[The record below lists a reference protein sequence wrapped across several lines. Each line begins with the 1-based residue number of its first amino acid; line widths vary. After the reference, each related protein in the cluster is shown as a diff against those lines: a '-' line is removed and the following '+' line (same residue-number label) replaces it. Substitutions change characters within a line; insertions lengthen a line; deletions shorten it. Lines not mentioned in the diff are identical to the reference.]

1 MSDPAAVAEE
11 QARADRLRRTV
22 DVACAVLRQGRFSR
36 AEGEALVA
44 ETRRRALELFP
55 GKEDVFD
62 LVLAPRF
69 ARILDEFCTRGPT
82 RGKPCTRGTSDS
94 PRPEGSDQNRQGKVL
109 PFRRGGS

>member
-1 MSDPAAVAEE
+1 MVDPAAAAEE

-36 AEGEALVA
+36 AEAEALVA
-44 ETRRRALELFP
+44 QTRRRALALFP

-69 ARILDEFCTRGPT
+69 RRIVDEFCTRGMPA
-82 RGKPCTRGTSDS
+82 SAHS
-94 PRPEGSDQNRQGKVL
+94 EGSDQSRQGKVL
-109 PFRRGGS
+109 RFRRRS